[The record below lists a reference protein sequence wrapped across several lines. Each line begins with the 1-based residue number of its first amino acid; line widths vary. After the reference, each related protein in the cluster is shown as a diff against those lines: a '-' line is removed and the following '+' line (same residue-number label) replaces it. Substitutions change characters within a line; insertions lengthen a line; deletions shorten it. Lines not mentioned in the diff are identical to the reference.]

1 MEHKTGD
8 LVWVDLGHS
17 YGKWPA
23 TYQIGHSGRQADAK
37 IINSIHYEQCRP
49 SESSTSDGG
58 QEICYVKFFDDDS
71 LEKLRLTPAMCVEPY
86 MNKNRLK
93 YVRAGVK
100 KHREKKGKSVD
111 GANLKLAQ
119 FLTDVEM
126 SEVLSGSNDAKVAAI
141 LQTVAEQI
149 ETAEADLPLPE
160 SIENIPI
167 QENQVS
173 KGNNKSKA
181 VKKSSKN
188 GSKSE
193 LNKVEQGKVTK
204 QKDKQTPAVKP
215 RALRSKN

>member
-100 KHREKKGKSVD
+100 KHREQKGKRLCCYGSSD
-111 GANLKLAQ
+111 H
-119 FLTDVEM
+119 LTV
-126 SEVLSGSNDAKVAAI
+126 
-141 LQTVAEQI
+141 
-149 ETAEADLPLPE
+149 
-160 SIENIPI
+160 
-167 QENQVS
+167 
-173 KGNNKSKA
+173 
-181 VKKSSKN
+181 
-188 GSKSE
+188 
-193 LNKVEQGKVTK
+193 
-204 QKDKQTPAVKP
+204 
-215 RALRSKN
+215 